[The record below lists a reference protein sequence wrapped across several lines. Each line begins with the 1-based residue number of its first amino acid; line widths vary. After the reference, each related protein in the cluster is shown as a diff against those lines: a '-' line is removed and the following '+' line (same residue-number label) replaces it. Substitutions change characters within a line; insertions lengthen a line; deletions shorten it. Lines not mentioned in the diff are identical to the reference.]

1 MVRFLGGAS
10 PKRAKTER
18 TQELGARIKQASQ
31 PRDETGPS
39 GENMGSDTTV
49 GRIRVGK
56 TRVIDASGHKCL
68 AE

>member
-1 MVRFLGGAS
+1 MGGAS

-18 TQELGARIKQASQ
+18 TKELGARIKQASQ

-39 GENMGSDTTV
+39 GENMGSDTTL
-49 GRIRVGK
+49 GSIRVGK
-56 TRVIDASGHKCL
+56 TRVIDGSGHKCL